1 MKRILM
7 LLVVLALS
15 AVVAGP
21 LMAQANPFVGTW
33 KLNVAK
39 SKAGSGPA
47 LPQSLTRTVAA
58 DGAGAT
64 YTFTGVSSDGKPVS
78 YSFSTNY
85 DGKDSAITG
94 NGAPGGADTI
104 SIKRLAPS
112 KSSAVLKKGGTEV
125 GTSVAEV
132 SKDGKVTTLNMKGKG
147 ADGKEFSGVTVY
159 DKQ

>member
-39 SKAGSGPA
+39 SKAGTGPA
-47 LPQSLTRTVAA
+47 LPQSLTRTVVAA
-58 DGAGAT
+58 GVGAT
-64 YTFTGVSSDGKPVS
+64 YTFTGVGSDGKPVS

-85 DGKDSAITG
+85 DGKDGAVTG

-104 SIKRLAPS
+104 AIARTAPN
-112 KSSAVLKKGGTEV
+112 KATAVLKKGGAEI
-125 GTSVAEV
+125 GTSMSEV

-159 DKQ
+159 EKQ

>member
-7 LLVVLALS
+7 LLVVLALL

-64 YTFTGVSSDGKPVS
+64 YTFTGVSANGKPMS

-85 DGKDSAITG
+85 DGKDGALTG

-104 SIKRLAPS
+104 SIKRVAPS
-112 KSSAVLKKGGTEV
+112 KSSAVLKKAGTEV

-132 SKDGKVTTLNMKGKG
+132 SKDGKVTTITMKGKG
-147 ADGKEFSGVTVY
+147 ADGKEFTGVTVY